1 MKIDILDS
9 PKKKNFL
16 NGISYLGDFKTN
28 LLFVSSGSE
37 SIRAYSGHL
46 IVDEILKIWRHF
58 PIEGLGL
65 YFGKQITDRHGRREA
80 RIGLDALHLMKNQ
93 ISRNIVELDEEQ
105 AGKWFRGN
113 NIELSVEQ
121 KEKYKEM
128 KDFVAVKYKEDFV
141 GTGKLS
147 TQGILL
153 SFLPKERRIRN

>member
-1 MKIDILDS
+1 MRIDILDS

-28 LLFVSSGSE
+28 LLFLASGGE
-37 SIRAYSGHL
+37 AIRAYSGHL
-46 IVDEILKIWRHF
+46 TTNELLKIWRHF
-58 PIEGLGL
+58 PVEGLGL
-65 YFGKQITDRHGRREA
+65 YFGKQLTDRHGRREA

-93 ISRNIVELDEEQ
+93 ISRNIVELNEEQ

-113 NIELSVEQ
+113 NIELNSEQ
-121 KEKYKEM
+121 KEKCREM

-141 GTGKLS
+141 GTGKL
-147 TQGILL
+147 TNQGILL